1 MEDKFKVN
9 DEEEYRRKRELEG
22 WNIEETQQCPV
33 CGSKRISHINT
44 YQVIEEVNLSSGR
57 RLNKINLHH
66 LTPYGRVFNSYICR
80 KCGWQSIQF
89 DE

>member
-1 MEDKFKVN
+1 MNIEEDKK
-9 DEEEYRRKRELEG
+9 KRELEG
-22 WNIEETQQCPV
+22 WNIEETKKCPM

-44 YQVIEEVNLSSGR
+44 YQVVEEVNLSSGR
-57 RLNKINLHH
+57 RLNKIKLKR
-66 LTPYGRVFNSYICR
+66 LTPYSRVFNNYMCR